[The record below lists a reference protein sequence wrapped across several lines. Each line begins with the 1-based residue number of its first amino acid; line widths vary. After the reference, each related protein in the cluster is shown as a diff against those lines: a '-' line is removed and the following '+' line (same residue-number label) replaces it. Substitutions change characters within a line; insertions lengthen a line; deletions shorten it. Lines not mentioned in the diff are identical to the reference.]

1 MFKSQKTPPCN
12 NLLLDFEKDLFSI
25 IDKIKFA
32 NITNDLQQKML
43 KDITLIKK
51 NRQTN
56 HHSR

>member
-1 MFKSQKTPPCN
+1 MFKSPKTPPCN

-51 NRQTN
+51 KPTN
-56 HHSR
+56 

>member
-32 NITNDLQQKML
+32 NITNDLQQKNV
-43 KDITLIKK
+43 KGHYFVKK